1 MEPNISQEYLENSQ
15 SLFSNE
21 NGDILAIKVR
31 LGLSYSGD
39 KATNI
44 NIILNLPNNLYT
56 QENPIFIEN
65 IKGNSTPYNHEFSL
79 YCLNNEFPYKNS
91 FDIQISYYNAMAG
104 KGEFRDSRCLT
115 KEVNI
120 PSGFQYKCVPPVK
133 NATFKITVGL
143 NQEIQVKTRI
153 LKEKFIYYLNSFTL
167 YLKKSSANP
176 KKGKKFL
183 QTQMLF
189 PSNSRTE
196 WIAQSW
202 WGRQQVY

>member
-1 MEPNISQEYLENSQ
+1 MEPSISQEYLENSQ
-15 SLFSNE
+15 SLFTTE
-21 NGDILAIKVR
+21 NGDILTVKVR

-65 IKGNSTPYNHEFSL
+65 IKGGGTPYNHEFSL

-120 PSGFQYKCVPPVK
+120 PWGFQYRCVPPVK

-143 NQEIQVKTRI
+143 NQEIQVNNIVLLRKD
-153 LKEKFIYYLNSFTL
+153 L
-167 YLKKSSANP
+167 
-176 KKGKKFL
+176 
-183 QTQMLF
+183 LF
-189 PSNSRTE
+189 D
-196 WIAQSW
+196 
-202 WGRQQVY
+202 